1 MLEPTLIQ
9 KFALAFVLAWPFFMN
24 ELAMVIVLTL
34 FVLLKTP
41 TKLFQSNM
49 SKLAFTSSIACVPIK
64 ELAWYL
70 IFCPSCRV

>member
-9 KFALAFVLAWPFFMN
+9 KFALTFVLAWPFFMN
-24 ELAMVIVLTL
+24 ELAMVIVLTS

-49 SKLAFTSSIACVPIK
+49 GKLAFTSSVASVPIK
-64 ELAWYL
+64 KLAWYL
-70 IFCPSCRV
+70 VFCPCSG